1 MDKINRKMVGLI
13 KFELDFDV
21 DNDWRDANETIAHV
35 KNIVMQELIRLGAE
49 NKFGKGITF
58 DGLHE
63 DWNDLEYKDEHDRY
77 MDYLMATDPRV

>member
-1 MDKINRKMVGLI
+1 MTGLI
-13 KFELDFDV
+13 KFELNFDV
-21 DNDWRDANETIAHV
+21 DNDWRDADDTIRHI
-35 KNIVMQELIRLGAE
+35 KNIVRDELLRLSAQG
-49 NKFGKGITF
+49 KFGEGITF